1 MNFIKM
7 VLDHNY
13 LKHLLEKVILNFKLD
28 NSKMQENI
36 SLIYLIKYK
45 NLKNKKIQV
54 ILDKYSHSK
63 WKTEFNAR
71 NVKKLNIIFKKITC

>member
-1 MNFIKM
+1 MSFIKM

-28 NSKMQENI
+28 NNKMQENI
-36 SLIYLIKYK
+36 FLIYLIKYK

-54 ILDKYSHSK
+54 IPGKYSHLK
-63 WKTEFNAR
+63 WKTEFNVR
-71 NVKKLNIIFKKITC
+71 NVKKLNTIFKKIIC